1 VNTQAVKNILESA
14 CLTGG
19 LPFSGEKLVGYPQ
32 SFVNLIYRLIRELNI
47 KCMLEWGPGFSTM
60 VELMA
65 SKDLLLYSYEDKEKW
80 TTEYKKEFE
89 SKFPELAPR
98 LNFTLE
104 TDMDKYVKTTF
115 SDEFFDM
122 ILVDGVERQRCLDR
136 AYDLLK
142 PGGILLLHD
151 AHQGKASMTR
161 DMIFI
166 GTHTFNGQ
174 GEWTNVWLKRKGKD

>member
-1 VNTQAVKNILESA
+1 MTIQNIKSIFDSSCKTE
-14 CLTGG
+14 G
-19 LPFSGEKLVGYPQ
+19 LPFGADKLVGYPQ
-32 SFVNLIYRLIRELNI
+32 SFAHLIYNLISDLDI
-47 KCMLEWGPGFSTM
+47 KCMLEWGPGFSTL
-60 VELMA
+60 VELKA
-65 SKDLLLYSYEDKEKW
+65 SKDLLLYSYEEKEKW
-80 TTEYKKEFE
+80 TTDYRKEFE
-89 SKFPELAPR
+89 DKFPELATR
-98 LNFTLE
+98 LNFVLE

-151 AHQGKASMTR
+151 AHQGKASMTK

-166 GTHTFNGQ
+166 GTHKVNGT
-174 GEWTNVWLKRKGKD
+174 GEWTNVWVKREGKN